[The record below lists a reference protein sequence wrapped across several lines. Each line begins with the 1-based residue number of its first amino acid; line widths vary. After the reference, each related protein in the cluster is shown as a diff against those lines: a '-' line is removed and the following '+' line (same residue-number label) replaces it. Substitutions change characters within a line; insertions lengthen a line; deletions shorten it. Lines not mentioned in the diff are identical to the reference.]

1 MNETENQDRHHYFW
15 MMKTLEAYQEG
26 QIGLGNLIHVLETYL
41 LELHNKTDT
50 WETSF
55 YNHWGK
61 LEIIYASR
69 IGQTPFQLTDR
80 DHSVIA
86 EAIANLKDMIRPKLD
101 DEGTSRL
108 TRGKRERKG

>member
-1 MNETENQDRHHYFW
+1 MNETENQDRHHYIW

-26 QIGLGNLIHVLETYL
+26 QIDLRTLIDVLETYHN
-41 LELHNKTDT
+41 ELHNKTDT
-50 WETSF
+50 WTTFF
-55 YNHWGK
+55 YRNWGE

-101 DEGTSRL
+101 DEGTS
-108 TRGKRERKG
+108 GDEI